1 MVDAQQLLPTQAMHW
16 GTMLYVR
23 REQKDSDWLLYGGL
37 AAGRELTKRRNT
49 SPLPYNLEP
58 ILRNL
63 GEEVTTPEESTPF
76 GRVVKGT
83 CTLKKEPKGLFFTY
97 YA

>member
-1 MVDAQQLLPTQAMHW
+1 M
-16 GTMLYVR
+16 
-23 REQKDSDWLLYGGL
+23 
-37 AAGRELTKRRNT
+37 

-63 GEEVTTPEESTPF
+63 GEEVTTPDESTPF

-83 CTLKKEPKGLFFTY
+83 CTLKKESKGLFLTY
-97 YA
+97 YMNSECTVCICLVFSGYSHFG